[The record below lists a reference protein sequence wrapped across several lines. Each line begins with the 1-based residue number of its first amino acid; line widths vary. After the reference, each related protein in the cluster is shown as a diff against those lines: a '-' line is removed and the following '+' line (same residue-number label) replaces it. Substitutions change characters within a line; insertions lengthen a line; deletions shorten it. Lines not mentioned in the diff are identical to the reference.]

1 MEGIKRTPQSDGDR
15 GWLPGTASC
24 TRFVDLASLFIFAV
38 LKGTTK
44 NFSWPPSESLLLT
57 QAKAE
62 ACLSL
67 LGHVT
72 AVANPTL
79 PNWTAAIFMRYLWLD
94 QAAAAC

>member
-62 ACLSL
+62 TWLSL
-67 LGHVT
+67 LVSVT
-72 AVANPTL
+72 DTDSGLLAQLYRTGLLVYP
-79 PNWTAAIFMRYLWLD
+79 
-94 QAAAAC
+94 